1 MNQNSLQSS
10 FYEKATATPPY
21 AEFLPSPHKSVV
33 MEQRHLK
40 AALLDEP
47 AFQNLRTL
55 RTGLNDIKASHIH
68 LDKAVV
74 ELGVA
79 DDIPVSSQG
88 TFEGFLQ
95 ELMPWKK
102 GPFNLCGTEIDAEW
116 RSDVKWER
124 LLPYVGSLQGKRIA
138 DIGCNNGYFMLRMAA
153 EHPEFVIGFEPVV
166 KHWYTFDFLNHLAQ
180 QPNLF
185 FELLGV
191 EHIDLFPNMFDVM
204 FCLGIL
210 YHHTDPVSLLRKMRT
225 ALAKGGT
232 LIIDC
237 QGIPGEEPVA
247 LTPQNRYAGATGIW
261 FLPTES
267 CLRHWLSRAGF
278 QKVEVFYNEVLSP
291 EEQRSSAWAP
301 IKSLADFLDPV
312 DSTRTVEGY
321 PAPRRFYLL
330 AR

>member
-1 MNQNSLQSS
+1 M
-10 FYEKATATPPY
+10 
-21 AEFLPSPHKSVV
+21 
-33 MEQRHLK
+33 R

-47 AFQNLRTL
+47 AFYKIRALR
-55 RTGLNDIKASHIH
+55 AA
-68 LDKAVV
+68 LDEVHSSRSKLDQAVI
-74 ELGVA
+74 ELGTA
-79 DDIPVSSQG
+79 ADIPVHLQP
-88 TFEGFLQ
+88 TFQQFLH

-102 GPFNLCGTEIDAEW
+102 GPFNLCGVEIDAEW
-116 RSDVKWER
+116 RSDLKWER
-124 LLPYVGSLQGKRIA
+124 LAPHVGSLTGKRVA

-153 EHPEFVIGFEPVV
+153 QSPEFVIGFEPVV
-166 KHWYTFDFLNHLAQ
+166 KHWYTFDFLNHLARRS
-180 QPNLF
+180 NLF

-191 EHIDLFPNMFDVM
+191 EHIDLFPRLFDVM

-210 YHHTDPVSLLRKMRT
+210 YHHTDPVGLLRKMRG

-232 LIIDC
+232 LVIDC
-237 QGIPGEEPVA
+237 QGIPGDEPVA
-247 LTPQNRYAGATGIW
+247 LTPQSRYAGAKGIW

-278 QKVEVFYNEVLSP
+278 QEIETFYNEPLST
-291 EEQRSSAWAP
+291 EEQRASQWAP

-312 DSTRTVEGY
+312 DSSRTVEGY